1 MNNYFVKITKHLTLS
16 LLGTCCAGPNTDL
29 PLNSNISKM
38 LELNIVF
45 INFLII
51 YRLIDFA
58 LVVLY
63 LLMFKVC

>member
-16 LLGTCCAGPNTDL
+16 LPGTCYAGPNTDL

-58 LVVLY
+58 LVVL
-63 LLMFKVC
+63 